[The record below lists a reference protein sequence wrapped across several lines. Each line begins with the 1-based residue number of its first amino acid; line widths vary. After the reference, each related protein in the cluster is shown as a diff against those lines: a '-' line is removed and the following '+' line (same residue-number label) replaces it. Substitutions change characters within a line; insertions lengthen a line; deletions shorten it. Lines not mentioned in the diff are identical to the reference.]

1 MNAEIISVGTELL
14 LGEVSDTNAKFL
26 SEELS
31 ALGINVYYRT
41 TAGDN
46 PTRLFSVLEA
56 ALLRSD
62 LVITSGG
69 LGPTPD
75 DITKETI
82 ARVMGEELVLDEESL
97 LDIENYFKRM
107 NRKMSESNKK
117 QAMLPK
123 NAIILKNN
131 NGTAP
136 GAIIEKNSKTVIMLP
151 GPPGELEKM
160 YRESVLPYLVKK
172 SEGALHSA
180 NIKLFGI
187 GESVVG
193 EILKDMMEKSK
204 NPTVA
209 PYAETS
215 GVRLRVTAF
224 AKEEKQ
230 ANALLSEAKDKI
242 REKLS
247 EFIYSEEGKTLP
259 ETVVGLM
266 REKKLTLAA
275 AESCSGGMFSK
286 MTVDIPGS
294 SDIMNESIVTYSN
307 QAKMKYLKVRG
318 ETLEKYGAVSEKTA
332 KEMAEGIKNAAN
344 SDIGVGITGIAGP
357 GGGSIDKPVGLV
369 YVAVSAFGDTAV
381 KELRLCGTREK
392 IRYTACLHA
401 FDMIFKKILDF

>member
-1 MNAEIISVGTELL
+1 
-14 LGEVSDTNAKFL
+14 
-26 SEELS
+26 
-31 ALGINVYYRT
+31 
-41 TAGDN
+41 
-46 PTRLFSVLEA
+46 
-56 ALLRSD
+56 
-62 LVITSGG
+62 
-69 LGPTPD
+69 
-75 DITKETI
+75 
-82 ARVMGEELVLDEESL
+82 
-97 LDIENYFKRM
+97 
-107 NRKMSESNKK
+107 MSESNKK